1 MKAILPLLAAL
12 ALAACATPRMSDPDR
27 LAMHLAHAGEPVSQ
41 IRYFNPIGWH
51 RVDGDHLVLD
61 MRPGQSW
68 LLRVSGSCL
77 DWNNSIALGISSSAG
92 WVSTRF
98 DRIYSNDAPMSCVI
112 QEIRPLDRKALR
124 ADENARRAQS
134 ASGT

>member
-1 MKAILPLLAAL
+1 MKALLPLLAAL
-12 ALAACATPRMSDPDR
+12 SLAACATSRMSDGDR
-27 LAMHLAHAGEPVSQ
+27 LAMYRAHAGEPVSR
-41 IRYFNPIGWH
+41 IRYFNPIGWG

-61 MRPGQSW
+61 MRPSQSW
-68 LLRVSGSCL
+68 LIRVSGACL
-77 DWNNSIALGISSSAG
+77 DWNSSFALGISSSAG
-92 WVSTRF
+92 WVSTKF
-98 DRIYSNDAPMSCVI
+98 DRIYTNDAPMSCVI